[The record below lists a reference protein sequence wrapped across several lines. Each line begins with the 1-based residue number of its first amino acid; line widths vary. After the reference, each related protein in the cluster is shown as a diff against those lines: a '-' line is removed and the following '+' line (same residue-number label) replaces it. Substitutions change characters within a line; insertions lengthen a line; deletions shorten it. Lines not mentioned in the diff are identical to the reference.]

1 MVACMKALSFVNF
14 CVFLSHGHY
23 AFIVERLLGVRAVYP
38 TRPLLRQVW
47 SLALPLFAFINSS

>member
-1 MVACMKALSFVNF
+1 MKALSFVNF